1 METLLKI
8 IEEKMMLIE
17 ELTKQLEEKTKQL
30 KGQQNSCMFWYD
42 KFNELKQSH
51 ENIR

>member
-1 METLLKI
+1 MKTLLKI

-17 ELTKQLEEKTKQL
+17 ELRKQLAEKTEEAKRQHD
-30 KGQQNSCMFWYD
+30 SSMFWYD
-42 KFNELKQSH
+42 KFNELKQNN